1 MILLENIESKN
12 NAYKVAANI
21 LNKLHQK
28 MHFNGNSIT
37 ISVSIG
43 ISIYPTDSLEETL
56 LIEAADKAMYD
67 IKQLG
72 GNAIQFFSSP

>member
-1 MILLENIESKN
+1 MN
-12 NAYKVAANI
+12 
-21 LNKLHQK
+21 
-28 MHFNGNSIT
+28 FNGNSIT
-37 ISVSIG
+37 IAVSIG